1 MTSARRSNHLDICAR
16 SICTYLYKV
25 NYFDFFI
32 KLNSYYSSVS
42 MANIYLKKKLYHE
55 IIKRG
60 FDPTQYVNQIISE
73 KLKEMSKNEDI

>member
-1 MTSARRSNHLDICAR
+1 
-16 SICTYLYKV
+16 
-25 NYFDFFI
+25 
-32 KLNSYYSSVS
+32 